1 MTILEIEH
9 PVHDYDSWKAVFD
22 ADATHRKQ
30 SGMRR
35 YRITRLV
42 ENPSYVVVLTEFD
55 GSREAEDFL
64 ARMRQAWTLV
74 VGKVIESPRAR
85 IADVVEHKEY

>member
-9 PVHDYDSWKAVFD
+9 PVRDYDAWKAVFD
-22 ADATHRKQ
+22 ADPTHRKQ

-55 GSREAEDFL
+55 SSREAEDFL

-74 VGKVIESPRAR
+74 VGKVIEGPRAR

>member
-22 ADATHRKQ
+22 ADPTHRKQ

-42 ENPSYVVVLTEFD
+42 ENPSYSLP
-55 GSREAEDFL
+55 GNS
-64 ARMRQAWTLV
+64 
-74 VGKVIESPRAR
+74 G
-85 IADVVEHKEY
+85 